1 MLATAED
8 QSGSFFRQGD
18 VRFLLPSEMQK
29 TQQAQT
35 MMDISTSLQVEYFNS
50 FFHGFMDEVMD
61 QVDDV
66 DGANTGISPLDRD
79 TTQK

>member
-1 MLATAED
+1 M
-8 QSGSFFRQGD
+8 
-18 VRFLLPSEMQK
+18 RFLLPSEMQK